1 MLALTAELE
10 MAKREISR
18 LKAKVEHLETH
29 LQKEKTA
36 LQKEHKR
43 KQFCIEN
50 VAESEKNGRNNLFL
64 YYTGLTLARFLSLF
78 TFLLPKRETLI
89 YVGNRND
96 IGEMSA
102 ENGLFLTIC
111 RLRQNFGLSDLATR
125 FGISQQSAGVV
136 FNTWIDI
143 IYLKLCTISIWPH
156 RQTIIDN
163 MPKDFKANFPTT
175 LVIIDGTELKT
186 ESPWA
191 HGVQCQL
198 YSDYKSTTT
207 FKALVACDSRG
218 SLMFTSELFT
228 GSISDKAITKESGF
242 YETIQQLKD
251 VGYIQNGDGVMA
263 DKGFT
268 IKDELNAL
276 GLSLNIPPFA
286 SADKQLSQA
295 DLALTD
301 KIARHRVHIERLISR
316 IKDFKIVG
324 CKIPA
329 ILFPKLNRIW
339 TVCCYLT
346 LFQGLVLNKT

>member
-1 MLALTAELE
+1 MLAVTAELE
-10 MAKREISR
+10 MAKTEISR
-18 LKAKVEHLETH
+18 LQAKVENLETE
-29 LQKEKTA
+29 LQKE
-36 LQKEHKR
+36 QKR
-43 KQFCIEN
+43 KLFGID
-50 VAESEKNGRNNLFL
+50 VVVESEKNSKKNLCV
-64 YYTGLTLARFLSLF
+64 YYTGLTLVRFMSLF
-78 TFLLPKRETLI
+78 TFLLPKRETLT
-89 YVGNRND
+89 YDENRND
-96 IGEMSA
+96 IREMSA
-102 ENGLFLTIC
+102 ENGLFLTMC
-111 RLRQNFGLSDLATR
+111 RLRQNFGLFDLATR
-125 FGISQQSAGVV
+125 FGISQQSAGIV

-143 IYLKLCTISIWPH
+143 IYLKLCTVSIWPH

-175 LVIIDGTELKT
+175 LIIIDGTELKT

-207 FKALVACDSRG
+207 FKALIGCDSRG
-218 SLMFTSELFT
+218 SFMFTSELFT
-228 GSISDKAITKESGF
+228 GSISDKAITKASGF

-268 IKDELNAL
+268 IKDEINAL

-301 KIARHRVHIERLISR
+301 KIARHRVHVERLISR

-324 CKIPA
+324 CTIPA

-339 TVCCYLT
+339 AVCCYLT
-346 LFQGLVLNKT
+346 LFQGFVLKKM